1 VINKEEKGQTPR
13 FYLRC
18 LIEMEDFI
26 NDVWEDR
33 DGRWV
38 NLLRINTFISVFW
51 EPNG

>member
-1 VINKEEKGQTPR
+1 V
-13 FYLRC
+13 RC

-38 NLLRINTFISVFW
+38 WQFIGDDIFI
-51 EPNG
+51 